1 MRYIDCNDSNQALGV
16 RESLWEDFDTYP
28 NMLHPA
34 VAEISD
40 MKVDLGRLKL
50 AIQYT

>member
-1 MRYIDCNDSNQALGV
+1 MPYIDCNDSNQTWGV
-16 RESLWEDFDTYP
+16 RESLWEDFDTDP
-28 NMLHPA
+28 NILHPP

-50 AIQYT
+50 AIQK